1 MKKSNRKELSF
12 EQTEKL
18 VTLAL
23 EERNPFEIIKKEFGL
38 AEKEV
43 LEIMK
48 KKMPLEKFEM
58 WKKKATANKSGVTTK
73 ASLALWNLFGVTCK
87 APKSDSYTSTAATNL
102 LFSAGSNLVDPPVKP
117 ESFCLLTE
125 PTITIEGSP
134 PLSHTDLITVFS

>member
-1 MKKSNRKELSF
+1 MKKSNRKELSQ

-18 VTLAL
+18 VSLAL

-58 WKKKATANKSGVTTK
+58 WKKKAIANK
-73 ASLALWNLFGVTCK
+73 
-87 APKSDSYTSTAATNL
+87 PK
-102 LFSAGSNLVDPPVKP
+102 PKPVKIDDFD
-117 ESFCLLTE
+117 E
-125 PTITIEGSP
+125 
-134 PLSHTDLITVFS
+134 DLDGKYYIKNKLD

>member
-58 WKKKATANKSGVTTK
+58 WKKKATASKPKPKPLKIDDFDDDLDGKYYIKNK
-73 ASLALWNLFGVTCK
+73 L
-87 APKSDSYTSTAATNL
+87 D
-102 LFSAGSNLVDPPVKP
+102 
-117 ESFCLLTE
+117 
-125 PTITIEGSP
+125 
-134 PLSHTDLITVFS
+134 